1 LSLKTKQQGSAL
13 FALIFLKNK
22 IVYLYCQKKK
32 ARYLI
37 IKSEIVF
44 FVNFKFN
51 KKNSEIV
58 FVKTKQQK
66 IHQKNK
72 KQ

>member
-1 LSLKTKQQGSAL
+1 M
-13 FALIFLKNK
+13 
-22 IVYLYCQKKK
+22 
-32 ARYLI
+32 
-37 IKSEIVF
+37 IKSEIVFFF

-66 IHQKNK
+66 MHQKNK